1 MESNNKSHTPRGS
14 ILKVGAGG
22 SAFDMHDHNHHS
34 DHVKFD
40 EFTIAEHD
48 KDRGT
53 RQKISEPK
61 TPYEAQLALDQEN
74 NTIGQQ
80 NDQEDVEMQSHDI
93 QHIEEEVK
101 QHLLEAE
108 RNKLLNAQLQ
118 AQEAG
123 GLGS

>member
-1 MESNNKSHTPRGS
+1 MSEHQP
-14 ILKVGAGG
+14 
-22 SAFDMHDHNHHS
+22 HN

-61 TPYEAQLALDQEN
+61 TPYEAQIADSEMNPDGGHQS
-74 NTIGQQ
+74 
-80 NDQEDVEMQSHDI
+80 NDQYGDVEMQTNEPQLID
-93 QHIEEEVK
+93 EEVK

-118 AQEAG
+118 AQET
-123 GLGS
+123 GSIGH